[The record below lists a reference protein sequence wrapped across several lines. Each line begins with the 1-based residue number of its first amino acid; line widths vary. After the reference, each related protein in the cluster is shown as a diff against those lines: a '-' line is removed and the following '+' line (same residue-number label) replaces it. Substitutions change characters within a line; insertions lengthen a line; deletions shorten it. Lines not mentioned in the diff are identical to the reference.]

1 MQEEGAFG
9 EGLIVVGVGVGL
21 FFDVGEAFVGVWA
34 RGGGHGEGAFV
45 GGRSVGGGG
54 EEVFEPDERHWMV
67 VRRMRR
73 GGGCAGNGGEER
85 SWDGAFRVLSLL
97 S

>member
-34 RGGGHGEGAFV
+34 RGVGHGEGAFV
-45 GGRSVGGGG
+45 GGGKGWGGG
-54 EEVFEPDERHWMV
+54 EEVFEPHERHRMV
-67 VRRMRR
+67 VGRLRR
-73 GGGCAGNGGEER
+73 GGGCAGNGGER
-85 SWDGAFRVLSLL
+85 RVVGMGS
-97 S
+97 